1 MAKVYKMV
9 TVETFYIDHYIDQ
22 LIKKQRGRLIVMN
35 RPLPIICLFF
45 DQDSLVAGIMLGITT
60 GSLPRSSLF
69 SGSTG
74 TAVMLR

>member
-22 LIKKQRGRLIVMN
+22 HNKQRGRLIVMN
-35 RPLPIICLFF
+35 RPLLIICLFF